1 MNKTKLKDKFLA
13 IDEHDAIV
21 QNLAESV
28 AVEWLHHYKQLKD
41 HDTKIPVIFRSM
53 AQRKT
58 VRLCVQQER
67 PYYYIDTGYLGNMEK
82 RKDWHR
88 VVNSG
93 MQHSEINWT
102 VPADRFERLAENK
115 EYLPFKGWRKHGGP
129 ILLVTPS
136 DKPCLFYGI
145 NRDEWLEE
153 TLTELKKHTDRKII
167 VRDKVMR
174 RARIGDGSLYN
185 QLEHEN
191 VHAVVTYNSIAATE
205 SIGFGVPAFTLA
217 PNAADYFCEKDLS
230 KIESP
235 KYAEP
240 DEVRQWQH
248 WLAYCQY
255 TPFELSDGTAFRLI
269 KEYNLK

>member
-41 HDTKIPVIFRSM
+41 HDPKIPVIFRSM

-102 VPADRFERLAENK
+102 VPADRFERLA
-115 EYLPFKGWRKHGGP
+115 
-129 ILLVTPS
+129 
-136 DKPCLFYGI
+136 
-145 NRDEWLEE
+145 
-153 TLTELKKHTDRKII
+153 
-167 VRDKVMR
+167 
-174 RARIGDGSLYN
+174 
-185 QLEHEN
+185 
-191 VHAVVTYNSIAATE
+191 
-205 SIGFGVPAFTLA
+205 
-217 PNAADYFCEKDLS
+217 
-230 KIESP
+230 
-235 KYAEP
+235 
-240 DEVRQWQH
+240 
-248 WLAYCQY
+248 
-255 TPFELSDGTAFRLI
+255 
-269 KEYNLK
+269 